1 MQTFRLKIGVL
12 SLALAGLLSA
22 AGITPASSAEPLRL
36 VVLELFTSQGCS
48 SCPPADALLRDL
60 SRSRDDILPLAF
72 HVTYWNYLGW
82 RDPFSFDGATERQR
96 QYARLLAEGTVYTP
110 QLVVDGSTDVVGSD
124 RPAVQGAILRAT
136 AVSRS
141 AATIALRRVG
151 QDITIDIGSGSGG
164 GTVYVVGYDTEH
176 RTPVGRGENGG
187 RTLTEAN
194 IVRGFAAA
202 GEWSGPALS
211 LRRPRPEGEH
221 IAVFVQAPDG
231 HILAAARESGGS
243 G

>member
-12 SLALAGLLSA
+12 SLALAGLANGS
-22 AGITPASSAEPLRL
+22 GITPSSAAEPHRL

-48 SCPPADALLRDL
+48 SCPPADALLREVA
-60 SRSRDDILPLAF
+60 RSRDDILPLAF

-96 QYARLLAEGTVYTP
+96 SYARQLAEGSVYTP

-124 RPAVQGAILRAT
+124 RAAVEGAIRRAAT
-136 AVSRS
+136 VARS
-141 AATIALRRVG
+141 AATIVVRRVG
-151 QDITIDIGSGSGG
+151 QEIAIDVGSGSGG

-187 RTLTEAN
+187 RTLTESSV
-194 IVRGFAAA
+194 VRGFSAAA
-202 GEWSGPALS
+202 DWSGSAIG
-211 LRRPRPEGEH
+211 LRLPRPQGEH
-221 IAVFVQAPDG
+221 VAVFVQAPDG
-231 HILAAARESGGS
+231 RILAAARESGDAG
-243 G
+243 